1 MFQKLF
7 NTAISCRQESK
18 PNEPVRALVRCA
30 QCPLFCKAFGKVKH
44 KMSKAVNAGRSKSKL
59 LYKHNEE
66 GKSIDSHFLSLVM
79 VNPYLPINSNN

>member
-1 MFQKLF
+1 MFQKQF

-18 PNEPVRALVRCA
+18 QNEPDRALVRCA
-30 QCPLFCKAFGKVKH
+30 LCPLFCKAFGKAKR

-79 VNPYLPINSNN
+79 VNPYLPINCNN